1 MAVQSGTP
9 AITPSRRTFLTG
21 IAAAA
26 ALPLAASAEP
36 LLSGEAKPSAAAA
49 FHPDAPPFSP
59 PGGVFIGSNENPLGP
74 CAAARAVLTGMV
86 PASGRYDRGGEKKLA
101 GMFADQNGLKP
112 ENIGIYAGSF
122 IGLYYAG
129 RAFSSPTKSI
139 VSPVPTFD
147 SMFYGPDRKPVAPFH
162 AVPLTADYKIDIKA
176 MVAAD
181 PQAGVIY
188 ICNPNNPTGTSLS
201 RAEIGWVLKN
211 KPKDSIVII
220 DEAYIH
226 YSTAETAL
234 PFVAAGE
241 DVIVSRTFSKIYGL
255 AGLRCGLI
263 AGRPD
268 LLAKVR
274 PYQTN
279 PMPVP
284 AIQAALASLSEET
297 LIPERSKYTIAVRQG
312 VFDWL
317 DANKFHYIPSGGN
330 FFMVKVDRPGAE
342 VTAALAARNIHIGGS
357 RPMMADW
364 VRVSVGTKEEMD
376 QFMTEFKAVMALPS
390 TGLPVKGSGRDM
402 DGTSELRGYLDS
414 DHWSC

>member
-1 MAVQSGTP
+1 MTVQSRTS
-9 AITPSRRTFLTG
+9 AFTPSRRTFLTG

-26 ALPLAASAEP
+26 ALPLAASAQP
-36 LLSGEAKPSAAAA
+36 LLSNEAKAAAA
-49 FHPDAPPFSP
+49 FHPDAPPYSP

-74 CAAARAVLTGMV
+74 SAAARAVLADNV
-86 PASGRYDRGGEKKLA
+86 PRGGRYDRGGEKKLA
-101 GMFADQNGLKP
+101 AMFADQNGLKP

-129 RAFSSPTKSI
+129 RTFSSPTRSI

-147 SMFYGPDRKPVAPFH
+147 AMFYGPDKKPVAPFH
-162 AVPLTADYKIDIKA
+162 AVPLTPEYKIDIKA

-201 RAEIGWVLKN
+201 RDEIRWVLKN
-211 KPKDSIVII
+211 KPAGSIVIV

-226 YSTAETAL
+226 YSEAETAL
-234 PFVAAGE
+234 PLVAAGE
-241 DVIVSRTFSKIYGL
+241 DIIVSRTFSKIYGL

-279 PMPVP
+279 PMPTP
-284 AIQAALASLSEET
+284 AISAALASLGEET
-297 LIPERSKYTIAVRQG
+297 LIPERKKYAVGVRQG

-317 DANKFHYIPSGGN
+317 DANKYHYIPSGGN

-357 RPMMADW
+357 RPMMTDW

-376 QFMTEFKAVMALPS
+376 QFQTAFAAVMAVPS
-390 TGLPVKGSGRDM
+390 TGQPVKGSGRDT
-402 DGTSELRGYLDS
+402 DGVSQVHGVYDGE
-414 DHWSC
+414 WSC

>member
-1 MAVQSGTP
+1 MTVQSRTS
-9 AITPSRRTFLTG
+9 AVTPSRRDFLAG

-26 ALPLAASAEP
+26 ALPLAASAQP
-36 LLSGEAKPSAAAA
+36 LLSSKAKTSGGD
-49 FHPDAPPFSP
+49 FHPDAPPYSP

-74 CAAARAVLTGMV
+74 SAAARAVLANAV
-86 PASGRYDRGGEKKLA
+86 PSGGRYDRGGEKKLA
-101 GMFADQNGLKP
+101 STFAEQNGLKP

-129 RAFSSPTKSI
+129 RAFSSPTRSI

-147 SMFYGPDRKPVAPFH
+147 SMFYGPDKKPVAPFH
-162 AVPLTADYKIDIKA
+162 AIPLTADYKIDIKA

-188 ICNPNNPTGTSLS
+188 ICNPNNPTGTSLT
-201 RAEIGWVLKN
+201 RDEIGWVLKN
-211 KPKDSIVII
+211 KPKDSVVIV

-226 YSTAETAL
+226 YSEAETAL

-241 DVIVSRTFSKIYGL
+241 DIIVSRTFSKIYGL

-274 PYQTN
+274 PYSTN
-279 PMPVP
+279 PMPTP
-284 AIQAALASLSEET
+284 AIAAALASLAEES
-297 LIPERSKYTIAVRQG
+297 LIPERKKYAVGVRQG

-317 DANKFHYIPSGGN
+317 DANKYHYIPSGGN
-330 FFMVKVDRPGAE
+330 FFMVKVGRPGAE
-342 VTAALAARNIHIGGS
+342 VTAALAARNIHIGGP
-357 RPMMADW
+357 RPMMQDW
-364 VRVSVGTKEEMD
+364 VRVSVGTKEEM
-376 QFMTEFKAVMALPS
+376 QQYQTAFGACLALPS
-390 TGLPVKGSGRDM
+390 TGLPAKGSGKGDDTSQLHGLS
-402 DGTSELRGYLDS
+402 DGE
-414 DHWSC
+414 WSC